1 MSDLFS
7 AQWMDKFKDE
17 WNGTDE
23 LAGALEKIGFNSVI
37 GYGFPDADTAAGVI
51 TVENGKV
58 TGAGAYGGEDLSW
71 DMRASADQWQKW
83 MSKPPGMAG
92 LGMAVTTG
100 KLKFKVGDYGAMLKD
115 PRMANP
121 FIKSFSVMGQ
131 VG

>member
-7 AQWMDKFKDE
+7 ADWMRKFGEQW
-17 WNGTDE
+17 NATDD

-37 GYGFPDADTAAGVI
+37 GYGFPDGDAPSGVI

-58 TGAGAYGGEDLSW
+58 TASGAFDGQDLSW

>member
-1 MSDLFS
+1 MSGLFS
-7 AQWMDKFKDE
+7 SDWMNGFMSA

-23 LAGALEKIGFNSVI
+23 LSGALEKIGFNSVI
-37 GYGFPDADTAAGVI
+37 GYGFPDDDAPCGVI

-58 TGAGAYGGEDLSW
+58 VNAGPFDGQELSW
-71 DMRASADQWQKW
+71 DMRATEAQWQKW
-83 MSKPPGMAG
+83 MKKAPGMAG
-92 LGMAVTTG
+92 LGLAVTSG

-121 FIKSFSVMGQ
+121 FIKSFSVMGA

>member
-1 MSDLFS
+1 MSGLFS
-7 AQWMDKFKDE
+7 EDWMNKFKDE
-17 WNGTDE
+17 WNGTED

-37 GYGFPDADTAAGVI
+37 GYGFPGDDAPIGVI

-58 TGAGAYGGEDLSW
+58 TDAGAFNGQELSW
-71 DMRASADQWQKW
+71 DMRASEDQWQKW

-92 LGMAVTTG
+92 LGFAVTGG